1 MPRRFGQFGL
11 KTHAFSTPPP
21 AVVLLFALFLQR
33 GFERGRTTIA
43 GPPDRRSSARPLGL
57 DFISIVLGS
66 TEQTDRAALIGL
78 NGRTDTVDRAFGR
91 SAGRPRRRPHAY
103 RREMKTTKA
112 KRAANAKAKD
122 SRASL
127 PSGSIQQS
135 ARQAARLVGG
145 PKLTDNHQPIPDT
158 DTNTNRTPQGFP
170 IAAPRHCC
178 Q

>member
-1 MPRRFGQFGL
+1 
-11 KTHAFSTPPP
+11 
-21 AVVLLFALFLQR
+21 
-33 GFERGRTTIA
+33 
-43 GPPDRRSSARPLGL
+43 
-57 DFISIVLGS
+57 
-66 TEQTDRAALIGL
+66 
-78 NGRTDTVDRAFGR
+78 
-91 SAGRPRRRPHAY
+91 
-103 RREMKTTKA
+103 MKTTKA